1 MKRPPAKRITFAFSL
16 ALLCAFP
23 LGGCGRDADAPAAP
37 PAADP
42 PASPTEPA
50 APVEPSTP
58 PPVATEPGVA
68 DAVTVLERYYRAIDQ
83 GDYAE
88 AYALWSDGGRASG
101 QEFAAFAAGF
111 DDTASVAVD
120 VGAPGRVEGA
130 AGSRYVSI
138 PVVVRA
144 THDDGSEH
152 RYAGDYTLRRAVVD
166 GATAEQRAWRIASAE
181 LRETAAQSSK
191 R

>member
-1 MKRPPAKRITFAFSL
+1 MNRPPAQRMTFAFSL
-16 ALLCAFP
+16 ALLCAFT
-23 LGGCGRDADAPAAP
+23 LGGCGRDADAP
-37 PAADP
+37 D
-42 PASPTEPA
+42 
-50 APVEPSTP
+50 V
-58 PPVATEPGVA
+58 PPVAAEPGVA
-68 DAVTVLERYYRAIDQ
+68 DAVAVLERYYRAIDQ

>member
-16 ALLCAFP
+16 ALLCAFT
-23 LGGCGRDADAPAAP
+23 LGGCGRDADAP
-37 PAADP
+37 D
-42 PASPTEPA
+42 
-50 APVEPSTP
+50 V
-58 PPVATEPGVA
+58 PPVAAEPGVA
-68 DAVTVLERYYRAIDQ
+68 DAVAVLERYYRAIDQ
-83 GDYAE
+83 GDYAD

-152 RYAGDYTLRRAVVD
+152 RYAGDYTLRLRSGERVLAHVPSHHDHQIGEWIGIRAVVD
-166 GATAEQRAWRIASAE
+166 HVVTFDREPAS
-181 LRETAAQSSK
+181 TS
-191 R
+191 